1 MHAHAHGAEA
11 VKAAVRAGVI
21 SVHSAEFADDEA
33 LGLMKE
39 RGCVFVPTIRWL
51 HFRVSEDYARQYT
64 RAYRLGDAEIGRFV
78 DECRQAYEACR
89 EAIVRAFAMGTP
101 TAIGSDGA
109 HVFPPFDIVREME
122 YFQELGIGPLEII
135 ASATN
140 VSARAVG
147 RAEVWGTLAPG
158 KAGDVLVVDGDPAR
172 DVRIL
177 RDKARIVMIVQDGR
191 VMRDLSREEPCRTT
205 R

>member
-1 MHAHAHGAEA
+1 VERQ
-11 VKAAVRAGVI
+11 AVRLALLNGRLIDGTGREPQDGWGV
-21 SVHSAEFADDEA
+21 VVE
-33 LGLMKE
+33 GT
-39 RGCVFVPTIRWL
+39 TIGWL
-51 HFRVSEDYARQYT
+51 HFRVSEDYAREYT
-64 RAYRLGDAEIGRFV
+64 RAYRLGEAEICRFV

-89 EAIVRAFAMGTP
+89 EAIVRAFAIGTP

-122 YFQELGIGPLEII
+122 YFQELGIAPLEII
-135 ASATN
+135 TSATS

-158 KAGDVLVVDGDPAR
+158 KAADVLVVDGDPAR

-191 VMRDLSREEPCRTT
+191 VMRDFLREEPCRTT